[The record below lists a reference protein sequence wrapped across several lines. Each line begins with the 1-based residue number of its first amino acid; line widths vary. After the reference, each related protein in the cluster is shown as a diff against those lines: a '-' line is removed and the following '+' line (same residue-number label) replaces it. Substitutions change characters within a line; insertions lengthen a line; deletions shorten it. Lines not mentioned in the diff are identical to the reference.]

1 MRMRGFFKRLMLRHR
16 KRMIESRAGES
27 ICPFARSFDRR
38 QMDPRI
44 IRAVYEEL
52 GRYLGTTDNVF
63 PLRVADP
70 LFSRQGLNIDA
81 EELDHVAQAIAFR
94 AGRSL
99 ANTEKN
105 PYFGKIQ
112 TVADLVAFF
121 MAQPQTSPA

>member
-1 MRMRGFFKRLMLRHR
+1 
-16 KRMIESRAGES
+16 MIESGAGES